1 MRRYIYLAKHFI
13 EFFSKWIQSF
23 KNLF

>member
-23 KNLF
+23 KNFF